1 MNKPCNTTHN
11 LRNKLK
17 DFLKNPLLDN
27 ESWVPLCQ
35 IEDEEEGEPRI
46 TVIFGTN
53 KTLENLKFS
62 ETFHCDAT
70 YRLTWHRYPVF
81 VCGVTNETGKFF
93 PCFAVLSSNEDS
105 LSWQNVFEF
114 VHSYNGGTHFQY
126 FMGDGAKSI
135 TKAWSE
141 VTHTFSLLKIS
152 IFIIKQQQISQQM
165 HYCIYCEKKFI
176 CC

>member
-17 DFLKNPLLDN
+17 DFLKNPLLDD

-81 VCGVTNETGKFF
+81 VCGVTNETGKFS
-93 PCFAVLSSNEDS
+93 PALLYCQVMKTPSVGKMS
-105 LSWQNVFEF
+105 LS
-114 VHSYNGGTHFQY
+114 
-126 FMGDGAKSI
+126 
-135 TKAWSE
+135 
-141 VTHTFSLLKIS
+141 L
-152 IFIIKQQQISQQM
+152 FIPTTAAPTSNTSWAM
-165 HYCIYCEKKFI
+165 EPNPLRRLGLR
-176 CC
+176 

>member
-1 MNKPCNTTHN
+1 MQIVTKGVSNHLKPTVILRNLRSQGALSDPGPTRIQLNSKINHVKKKGNINKPCNTTHN

-93 PCFAVLSSNEDS
+93 PCFAVL
-105 LSWQNVFEF
+105 F
-114 VHSYNGGTHFQY
+114 
-126 FMGDGAKSI
+126 K
-135 TKAWSE
+135 
-141 VTHTFSLLKIS
+141 
-152 IFIIKQQQISQQM
+152 
-165 HYCIYCEKKFI
+165 
-176 CC
+176 

>member
-1 MNKPCNTTHN
+1 MNKPCNTTH
-11 LRNKLK
+11 KLK
-17 DFLKNPLLDN
+17 DFLKNPLLDD

-93 PCFAVLSSNEDS
+93 PCFAVL
-105 LSWQNVFEF
+105 F
-114 VHSYNGGTHFQY
+114 
-126 FMGDGAKSI
+126 K
-135 TKAWSE
+135 
-141 VTHTFSLLKIS
+141 
-152 IFIIKQQQISQQM
+152 
-165 HYCIYCEKKFI
+165 
-176 CC
+176 